1 MSKIGKLSIEV
12 KDSVTVTIDGQIV
25 TVKGSKGEAVHK
37 IPKGISVRLENGQ
50 LFVSQEREDD
60 RELRAYY
67 GLTRALLA
75 NMVTGVTTG
84 FEKKLEIQGVGYRA
98 QMQGQELV
106 LSLGFAHP
114 VRFFPREGIQIAVK
128 DNVITVSG
136 TDKMLVGEMAAK
148 IRGAKPPEPYK
159 GKGIR
164 YEGERVRRKAGK
176 AAKAVGGK

>member
-1 MSKIGKLSIEV
+1 MSKIGKLPIEI
-12 KDSVTVTIDGQIV
+12 KDTVTVTIEGQTV
-25 TVKGSKGEAVHK
+25 TVAGSKGQTAYVL
-37 IPKGISVRLENGQ
+37 PKGISARVEEGQ
-50 LFVSQEREDD
+50 LLLTQEREND
-60 RELRAYY
+60 RSLRAFY
-67 GLTRALLA
+67 GLSRALLA
-75 NMVTGVTTG
+75 NMVTGVSTG
-84 FEKKLEIQGVGYRA
+84 FEKKLEIQGVGYRG
-98 QMQGQELV
+98 QMQGNDLV

-114 VRFFPREGIQIAVK
+114 VRFSPREGVSITVK
-128 DNVITVSG
+128 DNIITVSG

>member
-1 MSKIGKLSIEV
+1 MSKIGRLPIEV
-12 KDSVTVTIDGQIV
+12 KDSVTVVIDGQIV
-25 TVKGSKGEAVHK
+25 TVKGSKGEATHK
-37 IPKGISVRLENGQ
+37 MPKGINARLENGQ
-50 LFVSQEREDD
+50 LLVSQEREDD
-60 RELRAYY
+60 RELRAFY
-67 GLTRALLA
+67 GLTRALLQ
-75 NMVTGVTTG
+75 NIVTGVDTG

-98 QMQGQELV
+98 QMQGTDLV

-114 VRFFPREGIQIAVK
+114 VKFSPKEGVTIGVK